1 MELIIIFDEKDEVT
15 VSIATQILE
24 ENGIPS
30 IHISGGG
37 KYPLKTGLRVKY
49 DAINGR
55 LPEILDYIEVN
66 VPTQRINEY
75 IDKHLNSPDT
85 GIGKSKVAYA

>member
-49 DAINGR
+49 DDYTEVK
-55 LPEILDYIEVN
+55 EILIEFGVIEESDLWN
-66 VPTQRINEY
+66 R
-75 IDKHLNSPDT
+75 
-85 GIGKSKVAYA
+85 